1 MNMPRSKPVLQF
13 RLAMAGVTATVGEHE
28 SRKSCGTWAS
38 SAVSASVIDG
48 VGPGAPVGGM
58 VNGGKLMPG
67 EVAGPVG
74 GAVVAGA
81 VVAGAV
87 VSGAAVAVGVAA
99 ASVGVAVA
107 DAGVLV
113 GLGVGVTCAA
123 AVGDAAG
130 AKGPSPNAYIPPTPN
145 RSRTARPMAPITSN
159 DGPPRLGGGAP

>member
-1 MNMPRSKPVLQF
+1 MNMPRSNPVLQF
-13 RLAMAGVTATVGEHE
+13 RLAMAGVTATEGEHE
-28 SRKSCGTWAS
+28 SRKSCGTWAR

-67 EVAGPVG
+67 EVAGAVG

-87 VSGAAVAVGVAA
+87 VAGAVV
-99 ASVGVAVA
+99 SGVAVA